1 MAKKEEQYFSRADLV
16 ARAFAPAYSDDS
28 VFNGHPQSRGVYDAE
43 DVSVLYPIDP
53 RSGYPSSDLGKV
65 MDPLLT
71 DSERQRVLAR
81 LSKVEGAY
89 MPSELS
95 DSDIFAL
102 IPPRY
107 IAQDAVDVQAWRDY
121 LGKEVFSKLNI
132 DVEDL
137 PIEVNP
143 EASGVQI
150 EDEE

>member
-1 MAKKEEQYFSRADLV
+1 MAKKEFLTRAELV
-16 ARAFAPAYSDDS
+16 ARAYSPYYSDDS
-28 VFNGHPQSRGVYDAE
+28 AFDGHPQSRGVYDPE

-71 DSERQRVLAR
+71 DSERQRVMAR

-89 MPSELS
+89 MPSDLS
-95 DSDIFAL
+95 DDDIFAL

-132 DVEDL
+132 DAEDL
-137 PIEVNP
+137 PIEASP
-143 EASGVQI
+143 EASGVQL
-150 EDEE
+150 EEE